1 MQSFLLHILTSRPK
15 ADNFYMLMDTI
26 EKNPDGKEEEA
37 NLTFHWSYIILP
49 LGIMLL
55 MAALTAIFYP
65 QLTDEIAYRFDL
77 QGAPKSW
84 LGREALIPLTLLPQF
99 LLFAIALFIS
109 WGITRASR
117 SVGELSSTLKPEGLL
132 LLMGNLVAL
141 PQIIFGFVMLDV
153 FIYNIR
159 GNHLMPIW
167 LFALIMMIIGG
178 IILAAFFIQAFKR
191 ARSANS

>member
-1 MQSFLLHILTSRPK
+1 
-15 ADNFYMLMDTI
+15 MDTI